1 MIIKSGITNVL
12 EQAAHIKSRTVLLI
26 PIQHRKQTY
35 GSPFD
40 RTELILIPIKQ
51 RIEIY
56 GLPFGRTELILLPIQ
71 QRKEIYGSPFGRTED
86 SLGLS

>member
-1 MIIKSGITNVL
+1 MIIKSGITDVL
-12 EQAAHIKSRTVLLI
+12 KQAAHIKSRTVLLV

-56 GLPFGRTELILLPIQ
+56 GSPFGRTELIPIQ
-71 QRKEIYGSPFGRTED
+71 QRKEIYGSPFGRTEG
-86 SLGLS
+86 SLGLP